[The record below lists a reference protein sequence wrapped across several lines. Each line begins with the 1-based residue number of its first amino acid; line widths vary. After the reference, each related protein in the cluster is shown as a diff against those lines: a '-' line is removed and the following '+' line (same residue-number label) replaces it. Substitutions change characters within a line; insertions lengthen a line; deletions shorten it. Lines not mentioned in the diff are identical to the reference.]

1 MLEWADKNSIKSVLT
16 KGGTKRSLLE
26 LYQNFVHVA
35 WQHDLG
41 GPQSISEIFSPLM
54 PLLIKTLLLN
64 AILIVHTWIF
74 LFTIVSHSLCK
85 FFHHDPLRSS

>member
-1 MLEWADKNSIKSVLT
+1 MSEWADKNSIKSVLT

-41 GPQSISEIFSPLM
+41 GPQSFSE
-54 PLLIKTLLLN
+54 N
-64 AILIVHTWIF
+64 
-74 LFTIVSHSLCK
+74 
-85 FFHHDPLRSS
+85 FFPSELD